1 MTETAWARMTA
12 AEIRARADQGAAVI
26 LPIGSLEQHGP
37 HLATI
42 TDTKLTE
49 TIAHRAAVLAP
60 PTLVLPGLWLGMSEH
75 HFPLGGTISVD
86 FSALMANILCVAR
99 SLKVVGFARLMVA
112 NGHGGNVAPLAV
124 AVREAAHATSIAIA
138 TCTPLLLAKD
148 AIAPLLETQAQV
160 MHACEVETSAMM
172 AAAPDLV
179 RRDLIES
186 AYDGTH
192 RDTAR
197 PGIERFWSFLERAGA
212 TGTVGDPRAAT
223 VEKGERIIARAAE
236 ALAAAMRD
244 ERLWTAPVKVWDAR

>member
-1 MTETAWARMTA
+1 MTETAWGRMTA
-12 AEIRARADQGAAVI
+12 AEIRARAEQGAGVI

-42 TDTKLTE
+42 TDTLLTE
-49 TIAHRAAVLAP
+49 TIAHRAAALAP

-75 HFPLGGTISVD
+75 HLPFGGTISAD
-86 FSALMANILCVAR
+86 YAALAANVRSVAR
-99 SLKVVGFARLMVA
+99 SLRALGLRRLMVA
-112 NGHGGNVAPLAV
+112 NGHGGNIAPLAV
-124 AVREAAHATSIAIA
+124 AVREAAHETGVAVA
-138 TCTPLLLAKD
+138 TCTPLILAAE

-172 AAAPDLV
+172 VAAPELV

-186 AYDGTH
+186 AWNGAH

-212 TGTVGDPRAAT
+212 SGTVGDPRAAT
-223 VEKGERIIARAAE
+223 PAKGERIIAIAAE

-244 ERLWTAPVKVWDAR
+244 ERLWAKPVPVWG